1 MIKQWKA
8 SYAIV
13 QELSYYLHI
22 LRSAFIIIIVHQG
35 LYVGLVSLQFVFHY
49 EFSIAIIALMDTHHC
64 HYPLVH
70 CPPCLPCRND
80 WSQYGRPDQTW
91 LVVGSHI
98 YYMQGTL
105 PNISPAILITLCCH
119 LSNYVTAD
127 IGNVDLVMKFYSQK
141 LHFETCVIL
150 DFK

>member
-64 HYPLVH
+64 YYPLVH

-141 LHFETCVIL
+141 LHFETCVI
-150 DFK
+150 